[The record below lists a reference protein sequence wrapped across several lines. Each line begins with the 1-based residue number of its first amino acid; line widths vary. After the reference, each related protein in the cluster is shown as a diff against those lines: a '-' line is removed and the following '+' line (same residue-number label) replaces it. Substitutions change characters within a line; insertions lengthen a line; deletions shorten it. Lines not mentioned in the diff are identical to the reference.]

1 MAIEKTMVVGAG
13 TMGAGIAQLFAQ
25 NEIPVVLT
33 DLNEEMVVRAIG
45 GLEARAAKRVEQGK
59 MSAEAKDAVFSRI
72 TPATGY
78 AKAADADVVVEAVF
92 EDMDIKKE
100 VLAALDEAAP
110 ERAIFASNT
119 TSLSITEMAAAT
131 SRPEKVVGVHFFN
144 PPLVMK
150 LVEIMPG
157 LGTSKETVEAAR
169 ALAERLGKTPVMAN
183 FDSPAGIGS
192 RVLAGMLN
200 EAVEVYA
207 GGPRVRRGHRQG
219 DEDGRGPAHGAA
231 RTHRPDRRGHPPRQ
245 DGDALPR
252 AGRYALPAQLPVAQ
266 DGQGGS
272 PRPKVRPRLLHLRIK
287 LHILRKQWILN
298 STKPSV

>member
-1 MAIEKTMVVGAG
+1 MGIEKAMVVGAG
-13 TMGAGIAQLFAQ
+13 TMGAGIAQVFAQ

-33 DLNEEMVVRAIG
+33 DLNEEMVAKAIG
-45 GLEARAAKRVEQGK
+45 SLEARAAKRVEQGK
-59 MSAEAKDAVFSRI
+59 MSAEAKDAIFSRI
-72 TPATGY
+72 TPGTGY
-78 AKAADADVVVEAVF
+78 AKAADADIVVEAVF

-100 VLAALDEAAP
+100 VLGTLDEAAP

-119 TSLSITEMAAAT
+119 TSLSITEMAGAT

-169 ALAERLGKTPVMAN
+169 TLAERLGKTPVMAN

-207 GGPRVRRGHRQG
+207 GGLASAEDIDKAMKMGAGLPMGPLELIDLIGVDIHLAKTETLYRELGDTRYRPNFLLRKMVRAGHLGRKS
-219 DEDGRGPAHGAA
+219 GRGFF
-231 RTHRPDRRGHPPRQ
+231 TYD
-245 DGDALPR
+245 
-252 AGRYALPAQLPVAQ
+252 
-266 DGQGGS
+266 
-272 PRPKVRPRLLHLRIK
+272 
-287 LHILRKQWILN
+287 
-298 STKPSV
+298 

>member
-1 MAIEKTMVVGAG
+1 MGMEKAMVVGAG

-33 DLNEEMVVRAIG
+33 DLNEEMVAKAIS
-45 GLEARAAKRVEQGK
+45 GLETRVARRVEQGK

-78 AKAADADVVVEAVF
+78 AKAADAEVVVEAVF

-100 VLAALDEAAP
+100 VLGALDEAAP

-207 GGPRVRRGHRQG
+207 GGLASAEDIDKAMKMGAGLPMGPLELIDLIGVDIHLAKTETLYRELGDTRYRPNFLLRKMVKAGHLGRKS
-219 DEDGRGPAHGAA
+219 GRGFF
-231 RTHRPDRRGHPPRQ
+231 TYD
-245 DGDALPR
+245 
-252 AGRYALPAQLPVAQ
+252 
-266 DGQGGS
+266 
-272 PRPKVRPRLLHLRIK
+272 
-287 LHILRKQWILN
+287 
-298 STKPSV
+298 

>member
-1 MAIEKTMVVGAG
+1 MAIEKAMVVGAG
-13 TMGAGIAQLFAQ
+13 TMGAGIAQIFAQ
-25 NEIPVVLT
+25 NEISVVLT
-33 DLNEEMVVRAIG
+33 DLNEEMVVKAIT
-45 GLEARAAKRVEQGK
+45 GLESRAEKRVEQGK
-59 MSAEAKDAVFSRI
+59 MSAEAKDAIFSRI
-72 TPATGY
+72 LPATGY

-100 VLAALDEAAP
+100 VLGALDEAAP

-157 LGTSKETVEAAR
+157 LGTSKETVAAAR
-169 ALAERLGKTPVMAN
+169 SLAERLGKVPVMAN

-207 GGPRVRRGHRQG
+207 GGLASAEDIDKAMKMGAGLPMGPLELIDLIGVDIHLAKTETLYRELGDTRYRPNFLLRKMVKAGHLGRKS
-219 DEDGRGPAHGAA
+219 GRGFF
-231 RTHRPDRRGHPPRQ
+231 TYD
-245 DGDALPR
+245 
-252 AGRYALPAQLPVAQ
+252 
-266 DGQGGS
+266 
-272 PRPKVRPRLLHLRIK
+272 
-287 LHILRKQWILN
+287 
-298 STKPSV
+298 

>member
-1 MAIEKTMVVGAG
+1 MGIEKAMVVGAG

-33 DLNEEMVVRAIG
+33 DLSEEMVVKAIS
-45 GLEARAAKRVEQGK
+45 GLEARVARRVEQGK

-78 AKAADADVVVEAVF
+78 AKAADTDVVVEAVF

-100 VLAALDEAAP
+100 VLGALDEAAP

-207 GGPRVRRGHRQG
+207 GGLASAEDIDKAMKMGAGLPMGPLELIDLIGVDIHLAKTETLYRELGDTRYRPNFLLRKMVKAGHLGRKS
-219 DEDGRGPAHGAA
+219 GRGFF
-231 RTHRPDRRGHPPRQ
+231 T
-245 DGDALPR
+245 
-252 AGRYALPAQLPVAQ
+252 YE
-266 DGQGGS
+266 
-272 PRPKVRPRLLHLRIK
+272 
-287 LHILRKQWILN
+287 
-298 STKPSV
+298 

>member
-1 MAIEKTMVVGAG
+1 MEKAMVVGAG

-33 DLNEEMVVRAIG
+33 DLNEEMVAKAIS
-45 GLEARAAKRVEQGK
+45 GLETRVARRVEQGK

-100 VLAALDEAAP
+100 VLGALDEAAP

-207 GGPRVRRGHRQG
+207 GGLASAEDIDKAMKMGAGLPMGPLELIDLIGVDIHLAKTETLYRELGDTRYRPNFLLRKMVKAGHLGRKT
-219 DEDGRGPAHGAA
+219 GRGFF
-231 RTHRPDRRGHPPRQ
+231 T
-245 DGDALPR
+245 
-252 AGRYALPAQLPVAQ
+252 YE
-266 DGQGGS
+266 
-272 PRPKVRPRLLHLRIK
+272 
-287 LHILRKQWILN
+287 
-298 STKPSV
+298 

>member
-1 MAIEKTMVVGAG
+1 MGIEKAMVVGAG
-13 TMGAGIAQLFAQ
+13 TMGAGIAQVFAQ
-25 NEIPVVLT
+25 NGIPVVLT
-33 DLNEEMVVRAIG
+33 DLNEEMVAKAIG
-45 GLEARAAKRVEQGK
+45 GLKARVARRVEQGK
-59 MSAEAKDAVFSRI
+59 MSAEAKDAIFSRI
-72 TPATGY
+72 TPGTGY
-78 AKAADADVVVEAVF
+78 AKAADADIVVEAVF

-100 VLAALDEAAP
+100 VLGALDEAAP

-119 TSLSITEMAAAT
+119 TSLSITEMAGAT

-169 ALAERLGKTPVMAN
+169 TLAERLGKTPVMAN

-207 GGPRVRRGHRQG
+207 GGLASAEDIDKAMKMGAGLPMGPLELIDLIGVDIHLAKTETLYRELGDTRYRPNFLLRKMVRAGHLGRKS
-219 DEDGRGPAHGAA
+219 GRGFF
-231 RTHRPDRRGHPPRQ
+231 T
-245 DGDALPR
+245 
-252 AGRYALPAQLPVAQ
+252 YE
-266 DGQGGS
+266 
-272 PRPKVRPRLLHLRIK
+272 
-287 LHILRKQWILN
+287 
-298 STKPSV
+298 

>member
-1 MAIEKTMVVGAG
+1 MEKALVVGAG

-33 DLNEEMVVRAIG
+33 DLSEEMVVKAIG
-45 GLEARAAKRVEQGK
+45 GLESRAAKRVEQGK
-59 MSAEAKDAVFSRI
+59 MSAEAKDAIFSRI
-72 TPATGY
+72 TPGTGY
-78 AKAADADVVVEAVF
+78 AKAADAEVVVEAVF

-100 VLAALDEAAP
+100 VLGALDEVAP

-169 ALAERLGKTPVMAN
+169 ALAERLGKVPVMAN

-207 GGPRVRRGHRQG
+207 GGLASAEDIDKAMKMGAGLPMGPLELIDLIGVDIHLAKTETLYRELGDTRYRPNFLLRKMVKAGHLGRKS
-219 DEDGRGPAHGAA
+219 GRGFF
-231 RTHRPDRRGHPPRQ
+231 T
-245 DGDALPR
+245 
-252 AGRYALPAQLPVAQ
+252 YE
-266 DGQGGS
+266 
-272 PRPKVRPRLLHLRIK
+272 
-287 LHILRKQWILN
+287 
-298 STKPSV
+298 

>member
-1 MAIEKTMVVGAG
+1 MGIEKAMVVGAG
-13 TMGAGIAQLFAQ
+13 TMGAGIAQVFAQ
-25 NEIPVVLT
+25 NGIPVVLT
-33 DLNEEMVVRAIG
+33 DLNEEMVAKAIG
-45 GLEARAAKRVEQGK
+45 GLEARVARRVEQGK
-59 MSAEAKDAVFSRI
+59 MSAEAKDAIFSRI
-72 TPATGY
+72 TPGTGY
-78 AKAADADVVVEAVF
+78 AKAADADIVVEAVF

-100 VLAALDEAAP
+100 VLGALDEASP

-169 ALAERLGKTPVMAN
+169 TLAERLGKTPVMAN

-207 GGPRVRRGHRQG
+207 GGLASAEDIDKAMKMGAGLPMGPLELIDLIGVDIHLAKTETLYRELGDTRYRPNFLLRKMVRAGHLGRKS
-219 DEDGRGPAHGAA
+219 GRGFFSY
-231 RTHRPDRRGHPPRQ
+231 D
-245 DGDALPR
+245 
-252 AGRYALPAQLPVAQ
+252 
-266 DGQGGS
+266 
-272 PRPKVRPRLLHLRIK
+272 
-287 LHILRKQWILN
+287 
-298 STKPSV
+298 

>member
-1 MAIEKTMVVGAG
+1 MAIEKAMVVGAG
-13 TMGAGIAQLFAQ
+13 TMGAGIAQVFAQ

-33 DLNEEMVVRAIG
+33 DLNEDMVVKAIG
-45 GLEARAAKRVEQGK
+45 GLEARAAKRVDQGK
-59 MSAEAKDAVFSRI
+59 MSAEAKDAIFTRI
-72 TPATGY
+72 TPGTGY
-78 AKAADADVVVEAVF
+78 SKAADADIVVEAVF

-100 VLAALDEAAP
+100 VLGALDEAAP
-110 ERAIFASNT
+110 EGAIFASNT

-169 ALAERLGKTPVMAN
+169 ALAERLGKVPVMAN

-207 GGPRVRRGHRQG
+207 GGLASAEDIDKAMKMGAGLPMGPLELIDLIGVDIHLAKTETLYRELGDTRYRPNFLLRKMVRAGHLGRKS
-219 DEDGRGPAHGAA
+219 GRGFF
-231 RTHRPDRRGHPPRQ
+231 T
-245 DGDALPR
+245 
-252 AGRYALPAQLPVAQ
+252 YE
-266 DGQGGS
+266 
-272 PRPKVRPRLLHLRIK
+272 
-287 LHILRKQWILN
+287 
-298 STKPSV
+298 

>member
-1 MAIEKTMVVGAG
+1 MGIEKAMVVGAG
-13 TMGAGIAQLFAQ
+13 TMGAGIAQVFAQ
-25 NEIPVVLT
+25 NGIPVVLT
-33 DLNEEMVVRAIG
+33 DLNEEMVAKAIG
-45 GLEARAAKRVEQGK
+45 GLEARVARRVEQGK
-59 MSAEAKDAVFSRI
+59 MSAEAKDAIFSRI
-72 TPATGY
+72 TPGTGY
-78 AKAADADVVVEAVF
+78 AKATDADIVVEAVF

-100 VLAALDEAAP
+100 VLGALDEAAP

-169 ALAERLGKTPVMAN
+169 TLAERLGKTPVMAN

-207 GGPRVRRGHRQG
+207 GGLASAEDIDKAMKMGAGLPMGPLELIDLIGVDIHLAKTETLYRELGDTRYRPNFLLRKMVRAGHLGRKS
-219 DEDGRGPAHGAA
+219 GRGFF
-231 RTHRPDRRGHPPRQ
+231 TYD
-245 DGDALPR
+245 
-252 AGRYALPAQLPVAQ
+252 
-266 DGQGGS
+266 
-272 PRPKVRPRLLHLRIK
+272 
-287 LHILRKQWILN
+287 
-298 STKPSV
+298 

>member
-1 MAIEKTMVVGAG
+1 MGIEKAMVVGAG
-13 TMGAGIAQLFAQ
+13 TMGAGIAQIFAQ

-33 DLNEEMVVRAIG
+33 DLSEEMVAKAIS
-45 GLEARAAKRVEQGK
+45 GLETRVARRVEQGK
-59 MSAEAKDAVFSRI
+59 MTAEAKDAVFSRI
-72 TPATGY
+72 TPGSGY
-78 AKAADADVVVEAVF
+78 AKAADADIVVEAVF
-92 EDMDIKKE
+92 EDMDIKKK

-207 GGPRVRRGHRQG
+207 GGLASAEDIDKAMKMGAGLPMGPLELIDLIGVDIHLAKTETLYRELGDTRYRPNFLLRKMVKAGHLGRKS
-219 DEDGRGPAHGAA
+219 GRGFF
-231 RTHRPDRRGHPPRQ
+231 TYD
-245 DGDALPR
+245 
-252 AGRYALPAQLPVAQ
+252 
-266 DGQGGS
+266 
-272 PRPKVRPRLLHLRIK
+272 
-287 LHILRKQWILN
+287 
-298 STKPSV
+298 

>member
-1 MAIEKTMVVGAG
+1 MEIEKAMVVGAG
-13 TMGAGIAQLFAQ
+13 TMGAGIAQIFAQ

-33 DLNEEMVVRAIG
+33 DLNEEMVVKAIG
-45 GLEARAAKRVEQGK
+45 GLESRVARRVEQGK
-59 MSAEAKDAVFSRI
+59 MSAEAKDAIFSRI
-72 TPATGY
+72 TPGTGY

-100 VLAALDEAAP
+100 VLGALDEAAP

-169 ALAERLGKTPVMAN
+169 TLAERLGKVPVMAN

-207 GGPRVRRGHRQG
+207 GGLASAEDIDKAVKMGAGLPMGPLELIDLIGVDIHLAKTETLYRELGDTRYRPNFLLRKMVKAGHLGRKS
-219 DEDGRGPAHGAA
+219 GRGFF
-231 RTHRPDRRGHPPRQ
+231 T
-245 DGDALPR
+245 
-252 AGRYALPAQLPVAQ
+252 YE
-266 DGQGGS
+266 
-272 PRPKVRPRLLHLRIK
+272 
-287 LHILRKQWILN
+287 
-298 STKPSV
+298 

>member
-1 MAIEKTMVVGAG
+1 MGIEKAMVVGAG
-13 TMGAGIAQLFAQ
+13 TMGAGIAQIFAQ

-33 DLNEEMVVRAIG
+33 DLSEEMVVKALG
-45 GLEARAAKRVEQGK
+45 GLESRAARRVAQGK
-59 MSAEAKDAVFSRI
+59 MSAEDKDAIFSRI
-72 TPATGY
+72 TPGAGY
-78 AKAADADVVVEAVF
+78 AKASDVDIVVEAVF

-144 PPLVMK
+144 PPVVMK

-157 LGTSKETVEAAR
+157 LGTSKETVEAVR
-169 ALAERLGKTPVMAN
+169 NLAERLGKVPVMAN

-207 GGPRVRRGHRQG
+207 GGLASAEDIDKAMKMGAGLPMGPLELIDLIGVDIHLAKTETLYRELGDTRYRPNFLLRKMVRAGHLGRKT
-219 DEDGRGPAHGAA
+219 GRGFF
-231 RTHRPDRRGHPPRQ
+231 T
-245 DGDALPR
+245 
-252 AGRYALPAQLPVAQ
+252 YE
-266 DGQGGS
+266 S
-272 PRPKVRPRLLHLRIK
+272 
-287 LHILRKQWILN
+287 
-298 STKPSV
+298 

>member
-1 MAIEKTMVVGAG
+1 MEKAMVVGAG

-33 DLNEEMVVRAIG
+33 DLNEEMVVKAIG
-45 GLEARAAKRVEQGK
+45 ALEARAAKRVEQGK

-72 TPATGY
+72 LPATGY

-92 EDMDIKKE
+92 EDMEIKKE

-110 ERAIFASNT
+110 EHAIFASNT

-169 ALAERLGKTPVMAN
+169 TLAERLGKTPVMAN

-207 GGPRVRRGHRQG
+207 GGLASAEDIDKAMKMGAGLPMGPLELIDLIGVDIHLAKTETLYRELGDTRYRPNFLLRKMVKAGHLGRKS
-219 DEDGRGPAHGAA
+219 GRGFF
-231 RTHRPDRRGHPPRQ
+231 TYD
-245 DGDALPR
+245 
-252 AGRYALPAQLPVAQ
+252 
-266 DGQGGS
+266 
-272 PRPKVRPRLLHLRIK
+272 
-287 LHILRKQWILN
+287 
-298 STKPSV
+298 